1 MTDFRTASECLYQ
14 KQALSFDDVLLVPQH
29 SDVPSRQDPSLSLET
44 KLTRNITIAH
54 PVIAT
59 NMSTVT
65 EHQMMSALGD
75 TGSFAILHRFMSTE
89 WYLAQLVQFKQAI
102 YQRDLDARRAAISI
116 GVKGEEINDG
126 WLNDPVIKV
135 VVVDVAHGDSNAVV
149 DTIKRV
155 KKEYPHIDVVGG
167 NVATRDGFKRI
178 VDAGADGVRVGIGG
192 GSACT
197 TRLVTGHGIPT
208 LASIID
214 CAEVSHSTGVPMI
227 ADGGIRNSGDIVK
240 ALAFGASAVC
250 VGGMLAGTS
259 RSPGAVIKLPD
270 GEFKEFFGMS
280 SKAAQERYKGGKRR
294 GVAEEGVEK
303 LVPYKGETLEVL
315 GEVLGGVRSG
325 LSYSGAFNIPQLREN
340 FEYVVLTPGSM
351 RESKFGNGVL

>member
-1 MTDFRTASECLYQ
+1 MTDFRFAVDCLYK

-29 SDVPSRQDPSLSLET
+29 SDVPSREDPSLKT
-44 KLTRNITIAH
+44 QFTRNVEIQH
-54 PVIAT
+54 PVIST

-65 EHQMMSALGD
+65 EMDMIITMWRS
-75 TGSFAILHRFMSTE
+75 GSYGIMHRFMTTDF
-89 WYLAQLVQFKQAI
+89 FKEQMHAI
-102 YQRDLDARRAAISI
+102 RNKMAWLPKAVSV
-116 GVKGEEINDG
+116 GVKGEEIDEG
-126 WLNDPVIKV
+126 WLDYEDIQV
-135 VVVDVAHGDSNAVV
+135 VVVDVAHGDSDSVV
-149 DTIKRV
+149 STIKRI
-155 KKEYPHIDVVGG
+155 KNEYPRIDVVGG
-167 NVATRDGFKRI
+167 NIATRDGFRRM

-214 CAEVSHSTGVPMI
+214 CAEISHSTGVPMI

-259 RSPGAVIKLPD
+259 ASPGAVIKLPD

-294 GVAEEGVEK
+294 GVAEEGIEK
-303 LVPYKGETLEVL
+303 LVKYKGETSEVL
-315 GEVLGGVRSG
+315 DEVLGGVRSG

-351 RESKFGNGVL
+351 RESKFGNGVV